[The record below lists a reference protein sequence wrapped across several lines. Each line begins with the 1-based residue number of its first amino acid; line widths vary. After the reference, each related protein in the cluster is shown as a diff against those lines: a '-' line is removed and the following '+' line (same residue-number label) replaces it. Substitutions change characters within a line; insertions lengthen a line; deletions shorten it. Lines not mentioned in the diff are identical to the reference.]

1 MVNLKKKFQE
11 ETKDIITTKKGSK
24 KNQVRK
30 IGLKVKTPKNVKIKQ
45 MKIKW
50 PQTICSLLFVYTSW
64 VIDIDR

>member
-45 MKIKW
+45 MKIK
-50 PQTICSLLFVYTSW
+50 
-64 VIDIDR
+64 